1 MAFRLPFITDKNM
14 DVLFSSKIF
23 KVVRK
28 FTTGRSGKQ
37 LERHIIEHPGAVV
50 ILPIL
55 SDGRIVLIKQYRVAI
70 DEEIIELPAGTREPN
85 EPELI
90 TARRELVEETGYTAG
105 QMTEVFQFYTSPG
118 FVKEAMFLFKATNLI
133 AGPTNM
139 EDGEKIVPMIVDLP
153 EAMNLIKTGKIRDAK
168 TLIGLLWYNQNQ

>member
-1 MAFRLPFITDKNM
+1 MIDKNM
-14 DVLFSSKIF
+14 DVLFSSKLF

-28 FTTGRSGKQ
+28 FTMGRSGTR

-55 SDGRIVLIKQYRVAI
+55 PDGRIVLIKQYRVAV
-70 DEEIIELPAGTREPN
+70 DEEIIELPAGTREQD
-85 EPELI
+85 EQELV

-105 QMTEVFQFYTSPG
+105 EMTKVFQFYTSPG

-139 EDGEKIVPMIVDLP
+139 EDGEKITTMIVDLP
-153 EAMNLIKTGKIRDAK
+153 EAMDFVKAGKIRDAK
-168 TLIGLLWYNQNQ
+168 TLIGLLWYNQNH